1 MANESTLT
9 TYNDF
14 YPGSV
19 VYEDVLDEA
28 RPYNALT
35 PSMFRYKY
43 LPGGSNVTDFP
54 IQDDPGVAAASVEGT
69 GIANAAA
76 GFSSSEASA
85 TLATV
90 GQMTT
95 VTDEL
100 RDTVSVAP
108 AVGVDM
114 INHVAQV
121 LGRSI
126 AEKFQTDATALLDDF
141 ANTTGTAGV
150 ARTAADLQEA
160 TNQLSQ
166 RDAVGQMIGCLDPSV
181 IGDIQRDFGTN
192 LAAVY
197 SNPGIGAKALLD
209 TNLDA
214 FAFEYAGAPWVQT
227 SLVTSTGGGV
237 FIAGAALGM
246 AEQWRLKM
254 GTERDESM
262 PGTEVVAFA
271 RFGLIEVRDVWGE
284 TILT

>member
-9 TYNDF
+9 TYDDF
-14 YPGSV
+14 YPASV
-19 VYEDVLDEA
+19 VYEQILDEA
-28 RPYNALT
+28 RPLNAMT
-35 PSMFRYKY
+35 PSMFRYKF
-43 LPGGSNVTDFP
+43 LPAGSTITDFP
-54 IQDDPGVAAASVEGT
+54 IQADPGVAAASTEGT
-69 GIANAAA
+69 GIANAAS
-76 GFSSSEASA
+76 GFSSTEASA
-85 TLATV
+85 TLGTV

-100 RDTVSVAP
+100 RDTVSGAP

-114 INHVAQV
+114 ISHVAQV

-160 TNQLSQ
+160 TNQLAQ
-166 RDAVGQMIGCLDPSV
+166 RDAVGQTVGVLDPSV
-181 IGDIQRDFGTN
+181 IGDIQRDIGTS

-197 SNPGIGAKALLD
+197 SNSQVPAGNLID
-209 TNLDA
+209 TSLEA
-214 FAFEYAGAPWVQT
+214 FAFNYAGTPWFQT

-271 RFGLIEVRDVWGE
+271 RYGVVEVRDVWGE
-284 TILT
+284 TIVT